1 VLVRPD
7 LSCARHRFDLYKLF
21 LVFYLIMR
29 IIRTS
34 RTSKIGGRGERQR
47 GAVASGRR
55 TCRRRCPRASRRRA
69 PSSPC
74 LRCVTRCT
82 PHPPIR
88 PVSSPGPDPEWFTLV
103 RDVSRLD
110 RGLDCAV
117 SLVSV
122 TRLSVSRPLPVESQ
136 TLSIRLSWA
145 LSLTLSVGRN
155 RRLCGHSTR
164 LRTRRRASPSR
175 FTLTSRVSI
184 T

>member
-1 VLVRPD
+1 
-7 LSCARHRFDLYKLF
+7 
-21 LVFYLIMR
+21 MR

-88 PVSSPGPDPEWFTLV
+88 PISSPGPDPKWFTLV

-117 SLVSV
+117 SLDSV

-136 TLSIRLSWA
+136 TLSTGLSWA
-145 LSLTLSVGRN
+145 LSHSLRRAQPSSLWTL
-155 RRLCGHSTR
+155 HSTPHSAPRVAESLHSHVTR
-164 LRTRRRASPSR
+164 LDHVTLRA
-175 FTLTSRVSI
+175 
-184 T
+184 